1 MTIKV
6 KRLHPDAVLPT
17 RGSEYAAGYDLTAVS
32 IEHNPET
39 STYDASFGIAMEIP
53 EGHAGFIFPRS
64 SVKKTGFSL
73 TNCVGV
79 IDSDYRGEIK
89 ASFYDITYDG
99 PGYSNGERCAQIII
113 LPVPAV
119 EYEETTDALTETAR
133 GAGGF
138 GSTGR

>member
-17 RGSEYAAGYDLTAVS
+17 RGSEYAAGYDLTAVN
-32 IEHNPET
+32 IEYNKET

-79 IDSDYRGEIK
+79 IDSDYRGELK
-89 ASFYDITYDG
+89 ASFYDVTMDG

-138 GSTGR
+138 GSTGK